1 MDDTK
6 FIAKLREKLAT
17 ETDTLPS
24 SQERVLIDCRQLEEW
39 YAGTYGTEIDPE
51 DIGLTSVDLA
61 EFRTWLLKKCQP
73 GTAQRK
79 FASIRACLKLL
90 DPVLLSSVRMPRLP
104 AAPKPAPSGW
114 TRTERLAILRAV
126 DKLDVR
132 DKAICTLLIWTGC
145 RVSSAANLK
154 LSNVKLG
161 ARSGSVTFDV
171 LKGGRDSRTV
181 TIPANVELREALA
194 EWIKVRPPVKHD
206 FLFAGER
213 YPFEPVTRWTIHDVW
228 HRRLAKHLPKELA
241 ERLKGP
247 HQARHALARLL
258 LEQGVPLPDVA
269 AILSHVSVATTANIY
284 CRPSEEN
291 LRGHLERAAGEEPE
305 E

>member
-1 MDDTK
+1 MNDTK
-6 FIAKLREKLAT
+6 FIAKLREKLS
-17 ETDTLPS
+17 ETDTVAA

-61 EFRTWLLKKCQP
+61 EFRTWLLRKCQA
-73 GTAQRK
+73 GTVQRK
-79 FASIRACLKLL
+79 FASIRAMLKQL
-90 DPVLLSSVRMPRLP
+90 DPVLLVNLRMPKLP
-104 AAPKPAPSGW
+104 QPSKPSPSGW

-126 DKLDVR
+126 AKLNVR
-132 DKAICTLLIWTGC
+132 DRALCTTMIWTGA
-145 RVSSAANLK
+145 RVSSIAALK

-171 LKGGRDSRTV
+171 LKGSRGGRTV
-181 TIPANVELREALA
+181 TVPANVELREALA

-206 FLFAGER
+206 FLFTSEK
-213 YPFEPVTRWTIHDVW
+213 YPFSPITRWTCHDVW
-228 HRRLAKHLPKELA
+228 HRRLAKHLPKEIA
-241 ERLKGP
+241 EKIKGP

-258 LEQGVPLPDVA
+258 LEQGVPIPDAA
-269 AILSHVSVATTANIY
+269 AILGNDPRTLLQTYV
-284 CRPSEEN
+284 RPSETD
-291 LRGHLERAAGEEPE
+291 LRGHLERAVGEEPE

>member
-1 MDDTK
+1 MNDTK
-6 FIAKLREKLAT
+6 FIAKLREKLA
-17 ETDTLPS
+17 ETDTVEA
-24 SQERVLIDCRQLEEW
+24 SQERVIIDCRQLEEW
-39 YAGTYGTEIDPE
+39 YVGTYGQEIDPE

-61 EFRTWLLKKCQP
+61 EFRTWLLRKCQA
-73 GTAQRK
+73 GTVQRK
-79 FASIRACLKLL
+79 FASIRACLKQL
-90 DPVLLSSVRMPRLP
+90 DPVLLSSVRMPKLP
-104 AAPKPAPSGW
+104 ASPKPAPSGW

-126 DKLDVR
+126 SKLGVR
-132 DKAICTLLIWTGC
+132 DRAICMTLIWTGA
-145 RVSSAANLK
+145 RVSSVANLK

-171 LKGGRDSRTV
+171 MKGGRDCRTV
-181 TIPANVELREALA
+181 TIPANVELRDALA
-194 EWIKVRPPVKHD
+194 DWIKVRPPVKHD
-206 FLFAGER
+206 LLFTGER
-213 YPFEPVTRWTIHDVW
+213 YPFEPITRWTIHDVW

-241 ERLKGP
+241 EKLKGP

-284 CRPSEEN
+284 MRPSEED
-291 LRGHLERAAGEEPE
+291 LRGHLERAVGEEPE

>member
-1 MDDTK
+1 MNDTK
-6 FIAKLREKLAT
+6 FIAALREKLAL
-17 ETDTLPS
+17 TDTVAA
-24 SQERVLIDCRQLEEW
+24 SQERVIIDCRQLEEW
-39 YAGTYGTEIDPE
+39 YRGTYGTEIDPE
-51 DIGLTSVDLA
+51 DIGLTSGDLA
-61 EFRTWLLKKCQP
+61 EFRTWLLKKCQA
-73 GTAQRK
+73 GTVQRK
-79 FASIRACLKLL
+79 FASLRAGLKQL
-90 DPVLLSSVRMPRLP
+90 DPVLLSSVRMPKLP
-104 AAPKPAPSGW
+104 ASTKPAPSGW

-132 DKAICTLLIWTGC
+132 DRAICMTAIWTGA
-145 RVSSAANLK
+145 RVSSIANLK

-171 LKGGRDSRTV
+171 LKGGRESRTV
-181 TIPANVELREALA
+181 TLPANAELREALA
-194 EWIKVRPPVKHD
+194 DYLRVRSPVTHD

-241 ERLKGP
+241 EKLKGP

-284 CRPSEEN
+284 MRPSAED
-291 LRGHLERAAGEEPE
+291 LRGHLGRAVGEEPE